1 MATISQQSADQR
13 FLLHNVS
20 WGVFEELASG
30 DGIGARLTYD
40 RGELELMSP
49 SSEHEWFK
57 TLFGR
62 MIEALTVELN
72 VPIRSAGSTTFKKE
86 LLQRGLEPDEC
97 YYIRREAAVRGRD
110 EIDLNTDPPP
120 DLVVEIEV
128 SRSLLDRLGIY
139 AALGVPEIWS
149 YDGEKLRVRQLAKD
163 GSYSDVS
170 QSLNLPMVPVVDLER
185 FLKDRTSY
193 DETTLMR
200 SFRDWVRATL
210 IRE

>member
-128 SRSLLDRLGIY
+128 SRSLLDRLDIY

-149 YDGEKLRVRQLAKD
+149 YDGEKLRVRELRPD
-163 GSYSDVS
+163 GKYVDVS
-170 QSLNLPMVPVVDLER
+170 KSLNLPMVPVTELSR

-210 IRE
+210 AVD